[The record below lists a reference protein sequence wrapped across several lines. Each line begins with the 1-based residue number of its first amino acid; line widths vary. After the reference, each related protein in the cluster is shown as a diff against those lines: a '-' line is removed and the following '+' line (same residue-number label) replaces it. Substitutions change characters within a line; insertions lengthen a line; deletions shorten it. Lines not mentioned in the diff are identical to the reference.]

1 MGEVS
6 FPDPTISPASPCAI
20 LNRSSVTTKNNN
32 WMGNH
37 VVLYASRGRYVAAI
51 PQYTGLL
58 YGKTTLDWKMWLR
71 PRNLS
76 KASYSILLESGMLV
90 TYQQEPAR
98 KPGIE
103 NITMKIHHLSKQWSC
118 PLVIGFPVGEAL
130 TIQIFSCCSNRWTS
144 TRGYRETGQSFS
156 FLEML

>member
-1 MGEVS
+1 MRCRSLILPFPLPLLVLFSTEAVWPQRTITGREVTWCS
-6 FPDPTISPASPCAI
+6 THHEAGMWRLF
-20 LNRSSVTTKNNN
+20 LN
-32 WMGNH
+32 
-37 VVLYASRGRYVAAI
+37 I
-51 PQYTGLL
+51 GLL

-103 NITMKIHHLSKQWSC
+103 NITMKIHHLSRQWSC

-130 TIQIFSCCSNRWTS
+130 TIQIFSFCSNRWTS